1 VSSSTADLYG
11 ILGVPQD
18 ASQDAIKKAY
28 RKIAR
33 ENHPD
38 VHPGDKRAEERF
50 KEASRAYEVLSDV
63 EQRKLYDEFGEAG
76 LHPNFDPEAARQA
89 FRGFGGGGGFAAG
102 PSDFSDLGDLFGD
115 LFGMGKRGGAA
126 RGFPR
131 KGRDLETTLQLSF
144 LEAAKGG
151 DQHISVDRPTASGSL
166 TRESVVVRIPA
177 GVADGGRIRLAGK
190 GGEGVGG
197 GPPGDLYAVIRV
209 GKHPFFKREGRDLHL
224 DLPVSISEAVL
235 GAQIEVPTLEG
246 KVTLTIPPGTDSGK
260 RLRLRGKGIADPKH
274 AGKSGDLYVTIQ
286 IVVPRDLDPQAKEKL
301 AALAA
306 FDPHNLR
313 DKLAGH

>member
-1 VSSSTADLYG
+1 
-11 ILGVPQD
+11 LGVPRD

-28 RKIAR
+28 RKLAR

-50 KEASRAYEVLSDV
+50 KEASEAYEVLSDV
-63 EQRKLYDEFGEAG
+63 EKRKLYDEFGEAA

-89 FRGFGGGGGFAAG
+89 FRGFGGGGGGFGAG
-102 PSDFSDLGDLFGD
+102 PSGFTDLGDLFGD
-115 LFGMGKRGGAA
+115 LFGMGGRGGAA
-126 RGFPR
+126 RGFAR
-131 KGRDLETTLQLSF
+131 RGRDLETTLQLSF
-144 LEAAKGG
+144 LEAAQGG
-151 DQHISVDRPTASGSL
+151 EHHITVERPTASGGI
-166 TRESVVVRIPA
+166 TRERVVVRIPA
-177 GVADGGRIRLAGK
+177 GVADGGRVRLAGK

-209 GKHPFFKREGRDLHL
+209 GKHPLFKREGRDLHL

-260 RLRLRGKGIADPKH
+260 RLRLRGKGIADPKPT
-274 AGKSGDLYVTIQ
+274 GKSGDLYVTIQ
-286 IVVPRDLDPQAKEKL
+286 IMVPRNLDQQAKDKL

-306 FDPHNLR
+306 FDPHDLR
-313 DKLAGH
+313 DKLAGD